1 MYSKCFHLIKKS
13 SALTIPWRFKLR
25 RSTLHGC
32 QSKEIYIYFQ
42 RVWKD
47 ITSWRVSF
55 AENTFLILQGTGFL
69 FCWRHVFY
77 FAGSTFFILQETCF
91 LFCREHIFHF
101 AGNMFFILQETSFL
115 FRREHV
121 FYFAGNMLFILQGTH
136 FSFCRKHVFYFA
148 GNKFFIS
155 QGARFLF
162 CRKHAFYFAGSRY
175 LKILSGVYSVN
186 FANFAWFGQFC
197 EN

>member
-13 SALTIPWRFKLR
+13 SALPIPWRFKLR

-32 QSKEIYIYFQ
+32 QSKEICIYFQ
-42 RVWKD
+42 RVRKD
-47 ITSWRVSF
+47 ITSCRVSF
-55 AENTFLILQGTGFL
+55 AENTFLILQGTRFL
-69 FCWRHVFY
+69 
-77 FAGSTFFILQETCF
+77 S
-91 LFCREHIFHF
+91 CR
-101 AGNMFFILQETSFL
+101 
-115 FRREHV
+115 RHV
-121 FYFAGNMLFILQGTH
+121 FYFAGNMLFILQETH

-175 LKILSGVYSVN
+175 FKILSGVYSVN